1 MWMIVSYS
9 QTHSCAH
16 GLETTWHSVC
26 SHQMNCVNSR
36 NGFDDDYGTKSIDII
51 IIVIDV
57 L

>member
-1 MWMIVSYS
+1 MIVSYS